1 MNETLIKVHITFSVL
16 LLSLQNILKCM
27 KADSVSG
34 IEMI

>member
-1 MNETLIKVHITFSVL
+1 MNKGTSNTFSVL